1 MTYYCMMNSL
11 PEDVA
16 IKIVSLLHV
25 RDLCSFSCCST
36 FSRQLSFSDSIWE
49 SLFTNRWPLFSSST
63 SNDFPNYKNWRKLY
77 LKRHIELGVRARSVE
92 KFVEA
97 SSRSESLEVRDY
109 LSAVESLIGAK
120 FGFEDVQK
128 FLFNPKMNVLLNLVG
143 VHYCLTCLGT
153 QGDNLIEVLRACQIS
168 DRHVCVKWWKVGRWF
183 YGYRMRDESHSRFV
197 SLADLATEDD
207 ENILGVLR
215 RGTVHEVL
223 RVQIS
228 AVGHTS
234 TPWYCQRQSE

>member
-1 MTYYCMMNSL
+1 MMNCL

-25 RDLCSFSCCST
+25 RDLCSLSCCST
-36 FSRQLSFSDSIWE
+36 FSRQLCFSDSIWE

-63 SNDFPNYKNWRKLY
+63 SNDSSNFKNWRKLY

-109 LSAVESLIGAK
+109 LSAVESLISAK

-128 FLFNPKMNVLLNLVG
+128 FLFNPKMNVLFNLVG

-153 QGDNLIEVLRACQIS
+153 QGGNLIEVLRACQIS

-207 ENILGVLR
+207 DNILGVLT

-234 TPWYCQRQSE
+234 TPWYCQRQE